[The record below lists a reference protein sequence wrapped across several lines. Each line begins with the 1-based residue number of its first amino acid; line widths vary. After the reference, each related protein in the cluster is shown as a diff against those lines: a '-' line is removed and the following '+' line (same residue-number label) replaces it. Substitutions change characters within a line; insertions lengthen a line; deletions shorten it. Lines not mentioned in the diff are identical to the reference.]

1 MFYTRIPYLTDE
13 QEMTIKLDM
22 LDTSFFDKYFV
33 TNFKFRSIEEEL
45 NKILNIVSEWYENA
59 DYGDQTFLEIN
70 GCNEPAYII
79 IMQYY
84 LLKTFKYIS
93 IDEVII
99 KYILILV
106 FTIYISII
114 YKYMFI
120 LKESIWINRYQN

>member
-1 MFYTRIPYLTDE
+1 LTDE